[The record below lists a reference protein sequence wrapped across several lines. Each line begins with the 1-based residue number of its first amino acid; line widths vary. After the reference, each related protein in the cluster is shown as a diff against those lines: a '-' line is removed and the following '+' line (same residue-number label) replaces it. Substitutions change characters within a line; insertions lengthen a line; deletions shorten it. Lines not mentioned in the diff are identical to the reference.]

1 MYGELK
7 HFMKLF
13 TRFEIFLNIQNSY
26 QKFNFHES
34 QSIERNWASIEVS
47 FQSIRRESNTD
58 WIKSRLQDIIH
69 HHFDRLS
76 KSFDQ
81 SNILNFEF
89 HLENSRFWIFIL
101 WNNILQTQ
109 ISLLQHFHVYTY
121 IYNNLPRGCNNI
133 CLTWL
138 IFYNA

>member
-1 MYGELK
+1 
-7 HFMKLF
+7 MKLF
-13 TRFEIFLNIQNSY
+13 RRFEIFLNIQNSY

-76 KSFDQ
+76 KNQ
-81 SNILNFEF
+81 TYWILNFTWKIPDFEF
-89 HLENSRFWIFIL
+89 LFYETIFFKL
-101 WNNILQTQ
+101 KYHYYNISMYIPIYTT
-109 ISLLQHFHVYTY
+109 ISHEVVI
-121 IYNNLPRGCNNI
+121 IYVSLDWYSIMHNGRRLS
-133 CLTWL
+133 T
-138 IFYNA
+138 

>member
-7 HFMKLF
+7 RFMKLF

-26 QKFNFHES
+26 KKFNFHES
-34 QSIERNWASIEVS
+34 RLIERNWASIEVP
-47 FQSIRRESNTD
+47 FWSIKWKSNID
-58 WIKSRLQDIIH
+58 WIKSRLQDIIP
-69 HHFDRLS
+69 HHFDW
-76 KSFDQ
+76 
-81 SNILNFEF
+81 SNILNFKF
-89 HLENSRFWIFIL
+89 DLENSRFWIFTL

-109 ISLLQHFHVYTY
+109 ISLLQRFHVYTY

-138 IFYNA
+138 IFYHV